1 MHNGLGFYS
10 AGYPATG
17 SISFVKNPL
26 DMNNQWKS
34 GIPFT
39 IGGISWVS
47 EKDTPKGDSDI
58 LGYTVS

>member
-1 MHNGLGFYS
+1 MHNSLGFYS

-26 DMNNQWKS
+26 DMNNQCKS
-34 GIPFT
+34 DLPFT
-39 IGGISWVS
+39 IGRVIWAS
-47 EKDTPKGDSDI
+47 EGDTPKDDSDI